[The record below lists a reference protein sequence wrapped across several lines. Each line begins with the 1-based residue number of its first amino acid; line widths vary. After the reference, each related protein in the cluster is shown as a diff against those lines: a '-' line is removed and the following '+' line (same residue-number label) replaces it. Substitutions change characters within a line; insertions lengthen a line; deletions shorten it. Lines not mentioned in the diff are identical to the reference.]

1 MLWENS
7 GVVFRS
13 SVSARHVT
21 YSRVVRSHFGQSVS
35 SRHFGMVKD
44 ISVASRF
51 PWRPLKL
58 PQRTNTTILEQG
70 TNLRSSPKTAY
81 LETFSRTTSFRP
93 SFAALSE
100 LVDSQLIEIVPVRQ
114 KSGLNFCWNDF
125 IDKLYSTTQRLKS
138 KLDSVG
144 GTFFVCHFDRFLSLR
159 KSPGNTVIDVDI
171 SVSAKA
177 AREVTVRTT
186 DIFALTLFWQH
197 IFTGFSFQWCFVVH
211 FLS

>member
-1 MLWENS
+1 
-7 GVVFRS
+7 
-13 SVSARHVT
+13 
-21 YSRVVRSHFGQSVS
+21 
-35 SRHFGMVKD
+35 MVKR
-44 ISVASRF
+44 ISIASRF

-93 SFAALSE
+93 SIAALSE

-114 KSGLNFCWNDF
+114 KCSLNFCEM
-125 IDKLYSTTQRLKS
+125 ISSTIYSTTQRLKC

-144 GTFFVCHFDRFLSLR
+144 GTFFVCHLGGFLSLR
-159 KSPGNTVIDVDI
+159 KSSGNTVINVDI

-186 DIFALTLFWQH
+186 DIFALTLFWQTAYLH
-197 IFTGFSFQWCFVVH
+197 RIFAPMMFCGAFSFLKLCVH
-211 FLS
+211 LKLSISKACKFWSH

>member
-13 SVSARHVT
+13 SISARHVT

-35 SRHFGMVKD
+35 SRHFGMVKR
-44 ISVASRF
+44 ISIASRF

-100 LVDSQLIEIVPVRQ
+100 LVDLQLIEIVPVRQ
-114 KSGLNFCWNDF
+114 KCSLNFCEMISSTNSIPLPNGWRASWTQLVGHSSFVTLVDF
-125 IDKLYSTTQRLKS
+125 YRYE
-138 KLDSVG
+138 
-144 GTFFVCHFDRFLSLR
+144 SLQAT
-159 KSPGNTVIDVDI
+159 P
-171 SVSAKA
+171 
-177 AREVTVRTT
+177 
-186 DIFALTLFWQH
+186 
-197 IFTGFSFQWCFVVH
+197 
-211 FLS
+211 

>member
-1 MLWENS
+1 MGKLRS
-7 GVVFRS
+7 CFSKFCFSTACYILTSCSLAFRS
-13 SVSARHVT
+13 ISIVSTFRYGKGYKCRFSLSLTSSQITTENQHYHPRAR
-21 YSRVVRSHFGQSVS
+21 YKLEEQPQNRS
-35 SRHFGMVKD
+35 
-44 ISVASRF
+44 
-51 PWRPLKL
+51 PWRL
-58 PQRTNTTILEQG
+58 
-70 TNLRSSPKTAY
+70 
-81 LETFSRTTSFRP
+81 FSRTTSFRP